1 MHRLLVSTGAL
12 AEARPAIGAAAER
25 HLRVLRPRD
34 GEEFELFDGR
44 GSARRVRYSAPSGEL
59 VPDGPVS
66 RADESCRIPLALF
79 ACVAKGSRWDWTIE
93 KATELGV
100 SRIVP
105 VLSARTVVRID
116 PDARAAKRERWARVA
131 EDAARQSDA
140 LWIPEVEEAVDF
152 ERAVEMASATRC
164 FAGAITTPPPDNILS
179 AALAAGRPPAWG
191 EGEWS
196 VFIGPEGDF
205 TPEELSSLLEVATP
219 VSLGRTVLR
228 TETAAVYALS
238 VLAAVMSGRPGAADA
253 GGAS

>member
-1 MHRLLVSTGAL
+1 MHRLLVRTEAL
-12 AEARPAIGAAAER
+12 SEARPSIGAAAER

-44 GSARRVRYSAPSGEL
+44 GSVRRVRYAAASCEL
-59 VPDGPVS
+59 VPDGPAV
-66 RADESCRIPLALF
+66 RADDSVRIPLVLF

-105 VLSARTVVRID
+105 VVSERTIVRIE
-116 PDARAAKRERWARVA
+116 PGARAAKRERWARVA

-140 LWIPEVEEAVDF
+140 LWIPEVVEAVDF
-152 ERAVEMASATRC
+152 GSAVEMASATRC
-164 FAGAITTPPPDNILS
+164 FAGAITTPPPQGILQ
-179 AALAAGRPPAWG
+179 AALAAGRPPVWG

-196 VFIGPEGDF
+196 AFIGPEGDF
-205 TPEELSSLLEVATP
+205 TPDELSRLLEAATP

-238 VLAAVMSGRPGAADA
+238 VLAAVMSGRVAEAE
-253 GGAS
+253 GGFR